1 MELLYAGIFDAEIKM
16 VAEVV
21 RDSAVR
27 ERALEQVATYTG
39 STAEARKIT
48 GLQFTFSPCSG
59 DCVAVLVSRGQSP
72 KILAQLQE
80 AVSKIGPSARAP
92 AGKAALQAVVERYVG
107 DARLLAGGKLDS
119 LDAHLTRLKDAAVSN
134 VEQLLE
140 RGEKIEVLVS
150 RTDQLAASTSTF
162 KRSAR
167 VLERSTRWRDRK
179 GWACLCVIIL
189 LKLAFLYFLFVRG
202 SSTSAAKG

>member
-1 MELLYAGIFDAEIKM
+1 MELLYAGIFDDGLRLL
-16 VAEVV
+16 AEVV
-21 RDSAVR
+21 RDSAAR
-27 ERALEQVATYTG
+27 ERALEQIATYTG
-39 STAEARKIT
+39 SAVDTRKVA
-48 GLQFTFSPCSG
+48 GLHFTFSPCEG
-59 DCVAVLVSRGQSP
+59 DCVAVLVFKGQAA
-72 KILAQLQE
+72 KVVAQLQE
-80 AVSKIGPSARAP
+80 AVSKIGPAAASP

-150 RTDQLAASTSTF
+150 RSDQLASSTSTF

-167 VLERSTRWRDRK
+167 VLERSTRWRERK
-179 GWACLCVIIL
+179 GWACLCFVIL
-189 LKLAFLYFLFVRG
+189 LKLVVLYFLFVRG
-202 SSTSAAKG
+202 AAK